1 MNNPGLMLC
10 TARKC
15 LLYCAFAKTL
25 TLQRVRGMNNMEL
38 ARFNMVEQ
46 QIRPW
51 DVLDM
56 TVLDLVKKVKREQ
69 FVPVD
74 KQSLAFMDVE
84 IPLGNGVA
92 MWSPKLEAR
101 VLQALKLKHT
111 DRVLEVGTGSGYL
124 TALLSRM
131 AAHVT
136 SVELVQDL
144 SARAAR
150 SLAAH
155 HYDNITLEVGD
166 ASQGWGGEKYDAI
179 VLTGSVP
186 LPPESFYSMLNTGGR
201 LFAIVGDAP
210 AMSGTLVT
218 CVAPGVFETIVLFE
232 TSVAPLV
239 NAPQPERFV
248 F

>member
-1 MNNPGLMLC
+1 
-10 TARKC
+10 
-15 LLYCAFAKTL
+15 
-25 TLQRVRGMNNMEL
+25 MNNMEL

-51 DVLDM
+51 DVLDAD
-56 TVLDLVKKVKREQ
+56 VLDLIKKVKREH

-74 KQSLAFMDVE
+74 KQALAFMDVE
-84 IPLGNGVA
+84 IPLGHGLK

-101 VLQALKLKHT
+101 ALQSLKLKPT
-111 DRVLEVGTGSGYL
+111 DRVLEVGTGSGFL

-131 AAHVT
+131 AQHVT
-136 SVELVQDL
+136 SVEMVQEL

-150 SLAAH
+150 TLTAH
-155 HYDNITLEVGD
+155 HYDNVTLEVGD
-166 ASQGWGGEKYDAI
+166 ASKGWGNEKFDAI
-179 VLTGSVP
+179 VLSGSVP
-186 LPPESFYSMLNTGGR
+186 TAPETFYAMLKPGGR

-210 AMSGTLVT
+210 AMHATLVT
-218 CVAPGVFETIVLFE
+218 CVAPGVFETTTLFE
-232 TSVAPLV
+232 TSVAPLA

>member
-1 MNNPGLMLC
+1 
-10 TARKC
+10 
-15 LLYCAFAKTL
+15 
-25 TLQRVRGMNNMEL
+25 MEL

-56 TVLDLVKKVKREQ
+56 KVLDLIKKLKREH
-69 FVPVD
+69 FVPAD

-84 IPLGNGVA
+84 IPLGHEVK
-92 MWSPKLEAR
+92 MWSPKVEAR
-101 VLQALKLKHT
+101 VLQALNLQPT

-124 TALLSRM
+124 TAMMSRL
-131 AAHVT
+131 AEHVT
-136 SVELVQDL
+136 SVELIQEL

-150 SLAAH
+150 TLAAH
-155 HYDNITLEVGD
+155 HFDNVTLEVGD
-166 ASQGWGGEKYDAI
+166 ASRGWGKEKFDAI

-186 LPPESFYSMLNTGGR
+186 MPPESFYQMLNVGGR
-201 LFAIVGDAP
+201 LFAIIGDAP
-210 AMSGTLVT
+210 AMHATLVT
-218 CVAPGVFETIVLFE
+218 CVATGVFETTTLFE
-232 TSVAPLV
+232 TSVAPLA

>member
-1 MNNPGLMLC
+1 
-10 TARKC
+10 
-15 LLYCAFAKTL
+15 
-25 TLQRVRGMNNMEL
+25 MEL

-56 TVLDLVKKVKREQ
+56 KVLDLIKKLKREH

-74 KQSLAFMDVE
+74 KQSMAFMDVE
-84 IPLGNGVA
+84 IPLGHEVK
-92 MWSPKLEAR
+92 MWSPKVEAR
-101 VLQALKLKHT
+101 VLQALNLQPT

-124 TALLSRM
+124 TAMMSRL
-131 AAHVT
+131 AEHVT
-136 SVELVQDL
+136 SVELIQEL

-150 SLAAH
+150 TLAAH
-155 HYDNITLEVGD
+155 HFDNVTLEVGD
-166 ASQGWGGEKYDAI
+166 ASRGWGKEKFDAI

-186 LPPESFYSMLNTGGR
+186 MPPESFYQMLNVGGR
-201 LFAIVGDAP
+201 LFAIIGDAP
-210 AMSGTLVT
+210 AMHATLVT
-218 CVAPGVFETIVLFE
+218 CVATGVFETTTLFE
-232 TSVAPLV
+232 TSVAPLA

>member
-1 MNNPGLMLC
+1 
-10 TARKC
+10 
-15 LLYCAFAKTL
+15 
-25 TLQRVRGMNNMEL
+25 MNNMEL

-51 DVLDM
+51 DVLD
-56 TVLDLVKKVKREQ
+56 TGVLELIKKVKREH

-74 KQSLAFMDVE
+74 KQALAFMDIE
-84 IPLGNGVA
+84 IPLGHGAA

-101 VLQALKLKHT
+101 ALQALKLKPT

-124 TALLSRM
+124 TALMSRM
-131 AAHVT
+131 AQHVT
-136 SVELVQDL
+136 SVELVQEL

-150 SLAAH
+150 TLAAH

-166 ASQGWGGEKYDAI
+166 ASSGWGSEKYDAI

-186 LPPESFYSMLNTGGR
+186 LPPESFYERLNAGGR

-210 AMSGTLVT
+210 AMQAALVT
-218 CVAPGVFETIVLFE
+218 CVAPGVFETHTLFE

-239 NAPQPERFV
+239 NAPQPQRFV

>member
-1 MNNPGLMLC
+1 MNNL
-10 TARKC
+10 
-15 LLYCAFAKTL
+15 
-25 TLQRVRGMNNMEL
+25 EL

-51 DVLDM
+51 DVLDAN
-56 TVLDLVKKVKREQ
+56 VLDLIKKVKREH

-74 KQSLAFMDVE
+74 KQAQAFMDVE
-84 IPLGNGVA
+84 IALGHDVM
-92 MWSPKLEAR
+92 MWSPRMEAR
-101 VLQALKLKHT
+101 ALQALNLKPT
-111 DRVLEVGTGSGYL
+111 DRVLEVGTGSGFL

-131 AAHVT
+131 AQHVT
-136 SVELVQDL
+136 SVELVQEL

-166 ASQGWGGEKYDAI
+166 ASKGWGSEKYDAI

-186 LPPESFYSMLNTGGR
+186 MPPASFYEMLNLGGR

-210 AMSGTLVT
+210 AMHATVVT
-218 CVAPGVFETIVLFE
+218 SVAQGVFETVTLFE
-232 TSVAPLV
+232 TSVAPLT

>member
-1 MNNPGLMLC
+1 
-10 TARKC
+10 
-15 LLYCAFAKTL
+15 
-25 TLQRVRGMNNMEL
+25 MEL

-56 TVLDLVKKVKREQ
+56 KVLDLIKKLKREH

-74 KQSLAFMDVE
+74 KQSMAFMDVE
-84 IPLGNGVA
+84 IPLGHDVK
-92 MWSPKLEAR
+92 MWSPKVEAR
-101 VLQALKLKHT
+101 VLQALNLQPT

-124 TALLSRM
+124 TAMMSRL
-131 AAHVT
+131 AEHVT
-136 SVELVQDL
+136 SVELIQEL

-150 SLAAH
+150 TLAAH
-155 HYDNITLEVGD
+155 HFDNVTLEVGD
-166 ASQGWGGEKYDAI
+166 ASRGWGKEKFDAI

-186 LPPESFYSMLNTGGR
+186 MPPESFYQMLNVGGR
-201 LFAIVGDAP
+201 LFAIIGDAP
-210 AMSGTLVT
+210 AMHATLVT
-218 CVAPGVFETIVLFE
+218 CVATGVFETTTLFE
-232 TSVAPLV
+232 TSVAPLA

>member
-1 MNNPGLMLC
+1 MD
-10 TARKC
+10 
-15 LLYCAFAKTL
+15 
-25 TLQRVRGMNNMEL
+25 MEK

-51 DVLDM
+51 DVLDAN
-56 TVLDLVKKVKREQ
+56 VLDLLKKVKREH

-74 KQSLAFMDVE
+74 KQSLAFVDTE
-84 IPLGNGVA
+84 ISLGHGAA

-101 VLQALKLKHT
+101 ALQALKLKPT

-124 TALLSRM
+124 TALMSRM
-131 AAHVT
+131 AEHVT
-136 SVELVQDL
+136 SVEIVQEL

-150 SLAAH
+150 TLAAH

-166 ASQGWGGEKYDAI
+166 ASSGWGSEKYDAI

-186 LPPESFYSMLNTGGR
+186 MPPETFYEMLKVGGR

-210 AMSGTLVT
+210 AMHAMLVT
-218 CVAPGVFETIVLFE
+218 CAAPGVFETTTLFE
-232 TSVAPLV
+232 TSVPLLV

>member
-1 MNNPGLMLC
+1 MNNL
-10 TARKC
+10 
-15 LLYCAFAKTL
+15 
-25 TLQRVRGMNNMEL
+25 EL

-51 DVLDM
+51 DVLDAN
-56 TVLDLVKKVKREQ
+56 VLDLIKKVKREH

-74 KQSLAFMDVE
+74 KQAQAFMDVE
-84 IPLGNGVA
+84 IALGHDVM
-92 MWSPKLEAR
+92 MWSPRMEAR
-101 VLQALKLKHT
+101 ALQALNLKPT
-111 DRVLEVGTGSGYL
+111 DRVLEVGTGSGFL

-131 AAHVT
+131 AQHVT
-136 SVELVQDL
+136 SVELVQEL

-166 ASQGWGGEKYDAI
+166 ASKGWGSEKYDAI

-186 LPPESFYSMLNTGGR
+186 MPPESFYEMLNLGGR

-210 AMSGTLVT
+210 AMHATVVT
-218 CVAPGVFETIVLFE
+218 SVAQGVFETVTLFE
-232 TSVAPLV
+232 TSVAPLT